1 MQLAPQRL
9 TQTHSDSGRPVAL
22 SFDTSGTVAW
32 VLTIEKNATT
42 RPVRPGD
49 TVKQGCVLARLD
61 DALLRRQS
69 QLAVLKLERAFLH
82 ERYLQLAQASTQ
94 PATAPA
100 SSRPATVPTSQESRQ
115 QDLAFAEQRLAEMDI
130 DVAHAELDL
139 AHSQLD
145 GCILRVPAGQDMT
158 VLASGPRVG
167 QAVMA
172 KEPVLWLTAA
182 RRWTTEYEAL
192 AVPRAAVQ
200 RLAATGRA
208 GVFIVV
214 NENGRDVARLRPV
227 ELGAAHGQLVALGEA
242 SEVKAGDRVV
252 IEGMDRLE
260 DGWVV
265 HVQPGVPTQPA
276 TTQGAAAVPSSQATP
291 EGGMQR

>member
-1 MQLAPQRL
+1 MQLAPHRL

-22 SFDTSGTVAW
+22 SFDTSGTIAW
-32 VLTIEKNATT
+32 VLPIEKNATT

-69 QLAVLKLERAFLH
+69 QMAVLKLERAFLH
-82 ERYLQLAQASTQ
+82 EQYLQLAQASTQ

-100 SSRPATVPTSQESRQ
+100 SSRPATAPTSQESRQ

-130 DVAHAELDL
+130 DVARAELDL
-139 AHSQLD
+139 AHSQLG

-158 VLASGPRVG
+158 VLASGLRVG

-192 AVPRAAVQ
+192 AVPR
-200 RLAATGRA
+200 LAATGRA

-227 ELGAAHGQLVALGEA
+227 DLGAAHGQLVALGES

-265 HVQPGVPTQPA
+265 HAQPGVQTQPA
-276 TTQGAAAVPSSQATP
+276 TTQGAATVPSSPAAP